1 MRRKIGVLLAIL
13 TVLALSNLSVLT
25 GYCKDIVKYQD
36 DIVSFEYDAD
46 YICSIDLAEDTDC
59 VRYAI
64 TTDMREPNMMGFLKI
79 EVENKKN
86 YEKYKS
92 GWLGSIYPISAID
105 GVDSTVEVLNE
116 GDKQEIYIE
125 YDSAE
130 VPFRYRKIL
139 GDNSKT
145 FIWADYFASFDEESN
160 DFLKAIYDS
169 LKVSDK
175 YLQDQYFYPEEINIV
190 GIYKNVILSDQAL
203 EYSSAATSIIEQY
216 LELRTDSKTA
226 LRELQEIADRFEKYA
241 KESEYYYDSDAQRKI
256 KAICTWITL
265 GDDKAVIEYS
275 ESLKSLCKIE

>member
-1 MRRKIGVLLAIL
+1 MLVIL

-46 YICSIDLAEDTDC
+46 YTCSIDFVEDTDC
-59 VRYAI
+59 ARYAI
-64 TTDMREPNMMGFLKI
+64 TTDMRKPNMMGFLKI
-79 EVENKKN
+79 EIENKKD
-86 YEKYKS
+86 YEKYES
-92 GWLGSIYPISAID
+92 GWLGSIYPIGAID